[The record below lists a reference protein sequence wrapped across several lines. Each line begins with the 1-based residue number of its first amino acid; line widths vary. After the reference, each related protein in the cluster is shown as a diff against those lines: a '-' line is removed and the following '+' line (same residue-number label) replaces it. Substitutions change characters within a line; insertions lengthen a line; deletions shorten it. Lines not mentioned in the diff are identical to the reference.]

1 MAKAEYTVLGTSPAR
16 MGGIERVI
24 GAGIYGIDFALKDEL
39 HGGILRSQYA
49 HAKIISIDTSEAKKI
64 PGVHA
69 VVTAADAPDVRYGR
83 TSIDRYML
91 AKNKVRYM
99 GDPVAAV
106 AADSPAI
113 VKQALK
119 KIKVVY
125 EPLPVVIDQEEAMK
139 LDAPTLH
146 EDMPLPKNLPVD
158 VKVKN
163 VCSFTAVHVGDPDK
177 AMAEADIVVDEVY
190 ETKMIHPQYLEP
202 RIAAARVEPDGRI
215 TVWANAQAPFAV
227 RTDVARLIGV
237 ALNKVRIISTE
248 LGGGFGGKASGI
260 TSGAAIEPI
269 CALLAVKAKRPVM
282 IVLDKAEETIST
294 TIRSGAK
301 MYIKTGV
308 KKDGTIVARQG
319 KVVYDA
325 GAYSGFGAMAGARC
339 TNMLGGWYLMPNCHI
354 DGYVVYTNK
363 QVCGPVRGPGG
374 PQAAF
379 AVESHMDSIA
389 AKLGMDPVEF
399 RLKNTP
405 KPGDKIVGV
414 PKLRDVSLGETIR
427 TAAEKIGY
435 TKVGAQ
441 HAAPVLGKNQGI
453 GIATG
458 SWIESAGPGGGA
470 VVKVNEDG
478 SVTVHI
484 GKIDMGTAPRFGIP
498 LIAAEELGV
507 PVSDVTVVNVDTDAS
522 PWDAGTVG
530 SRAIIVS
537 GTATRLAAID
547 ARNQIFKM
555 AASQL
560 EASPDDLE
568 IKDKQIRVRGTPSKS
583 VPLATIATAAHN
595 IIGEVI
601 GRGYCDNV
609 AMMAEEK
616 ARGSSQPFTA
626 HACIVE
632 VSPDTGNVKILK
644 YVAVHD
650 IGFPIHLAS
659 VEGQIEGATAMSIGQ
674 ALCEQVVF
682 DNNGRTMNP
691 SFVDYLMPTINMMP
705 RIETTLVHGYPGAG
719 PYGAKGAGEIACVP
733 PMAAIANAICNATGV
748 RITKLPLS
756 PENVLRGLKE
766 AGKA

>member
-1 MAKAEYTVLGTSPAR
+1 MAKVELKIIGSSPAR
-16 MGGIERVI
+16 MGGVERVI
-24 GAGIYGIDFALKDEL
+24 GKGVYGIDLMLKDQL
-39 HGGILRSQYA
+39 HGAILRSQYA
-49 HAKIISIDTSEAKKI
+49 HAKIVSIDTSEAKKI

-69 VVTAADAPDVRYGR
+69 VVTAADAPNVRYGR
-83 TSIDRYML
+83 SYIDRHIL
-91 AKNKVRYM
+91 ARDKVRFM

-106 AADSPAI
+106 AAETLAI
-113 VKQALK
+113 ARQALK

-125 EPLPVVIDQEEAMK
+125 EPLPVALDPEEATK
-139 LDAPTLH
+139 QDAPTLQ
-146 EDMPLPKNLPVD
+146 EDMPLPKTIPAGAGL
-158 VKVKN
+158 KN
-163 VCSFTAVHVGDPDK
+163 ICGHTVVQVGDAEK

-202 RIAAARVEPDGRI
+202 RMAAAQMEPNGRL
-215 TVWANAQAPFAV
+215 TVWANAQAPFPV
-227 RTDVARLIGV
+227 RQEVAKTLGLP
-237 ALNKVRIISTE
+237 LNNVRVISAG
-248 LGGGFGGKASGI
+248 LGGGFGGKGSGI
-260 TSGAAIEPI
+260 TSGAAVEPI
-269 CALLAVKAKRPVM
+269 CGLLAIKAKRPVM

-294 TIRSGAK
+294 TIRAGAK

-308 KKDGTIVARQG
+308 KKDGTIVGRTG
-319 KVVYDA
+319 KVFYDA
-325 GAYSGFGAMAGARC
+325 GGYSGFGVQAGGRC

-354 DGYVVYTNK
+354 EGYSVYTNK

-389 AKLGMDPVEF
+389 AKLGMDPTEF
-399 RLKNTP
+399 RLKNIP
-405 KPGDKIVGV
+405 KAGDKIVGV
-414 PKLRDVSLGETIR
+414 PKLRDVSLGETIK
-427 TAAEKIGY
+427 TAAEKIGF
-435 TKVGAQ
+435 KQVGAQ
-441 HAAPVLGKNQGI
+441 FIAPALEKNQGI

-470 VVKVNEDG
+470 IVKVNEDG

-484 GKIDMGTAPRFGIP
+484 GKIDMGTIPGFGIP
-498 LIAAEELGV
+498 MIVAEELGI
-507 PVSDVTVVNVDTDAS
+507 PVSDVTVLNVDTDAS

-530 SRAIIVS
+530 SRGILVS
-537 GTATRLAAID
+537 GGATRLAAID

-555 AASQL
+555 AARKL

-568 IKDKQIRVRGTPSKS
+568 
-583 VPLATIATAAHN
+583 L
-595 IIGEVI
+595 
-601 GRGYCDNV
+601 
-609 AMMAEEK
+609 MAEEK
-616 ARGSSQPFTA
+616 AHGSSQPFTT

-632 VSPDTGNVKILK
+632 VSPDTGNVKLLK

-650 IGFPIHLAS
+650 IGQPIHKAA
-659 VEGQIEGATAMSIGQ
+659 VEGQIEGAAAMSIGQ

-682 DNNGRTMNP
+682 DKDGRTMNP

-705 RIETTLVHGYPGAG
+705 RIETTLVSGYPGSG

-733 PMAAIANAICNATGV
+733 PMAAIANAIFNATGV
-748 RITKLPLS
+748 RIKTLPLS